1 MNGKQL
7 LVHSTIVLIII
18 NNLLPIVKWNT
29 QQPRL
34 VLGSGQLATSQLTG
48 AQKNMQNTHWI
59 MLTKC
64 KPFEI
69 TEQQ

>member
-1 MNGKQL
+1 MEYTTARAG
-7 LVHSTIVLIII
+7 
-18 NNLLPIVKWNT
+18 P
-29 QQPRL
+29 
-34 VLGSGQLATSQLTG
+34 GSGQLATSQLTG